1 MSPQALRLLQ
11 HRRSA
16 LVSAA
21 ALRPCTLS
29 PHTPTTQVTLSF
41 RSSPQCTEVTAA
53 ADGPA
58 ASVSV
63 GLVRAQRPPPAAA
76 CRAAALLAP
85 PAGTGTFEQPSSA
98 RDGAGPR
105 ESQVRLGAGRGGLG
119 RAPQPH

>member
-1 MSPQALRLLQ
+1 MLLPCVRAPS
-11 HRRSA
+11 HR
-16 LVSAA
+16 
-21 ALRPCTLS
+21 TLL
-29 PHTPTTQVTLSF
+29 PTQVTLSF
-41 RSSPQCTEVTAA
+41 LSSPQCTEVTAAADGPA

-105 ESQVRLGAGRGGLG
+105 ESQVRLGAGRGGLS